1 MQRLIAAF
9 AALLVSIAASHA
21 QNLASAPSPEHGQ
34 SLPTLAPLVKSVAP
48 AVVSVAVK
56 GRVAMEQNPLLND
69 PSLRKFFNVP
79 QGQVEQEIHSAG
91 SGVVID
97 PRQGLIVTNH
107 HVVEHADEI
116 VVRLHDGRRLNA
128 QRVGSDPDTD
138 LAVIRVPPDKEL
150 ATIPLGDSNA
160 LQVGDYVIAIGNP
173 FGIGQTVT
181 HGIVSAVRRSGL
193 SDTGFENF
201 IQTDAPINPG
211 NSGGA
216 LVNLKGELVGINEAI
231 IGPSGGSVGIGFATP
246 VSTVRQVT
254 EQLVRYGR
262 VRHGHLG
269 VGLQDLTPDLARQN
283 GLPAEQ
289 SGALIASVEAA
300 SPADRAGLKAGDVV
314 TAVGSTPIDSAA
326 DLRSAVGL
334 MTVGD
339 VIELKVLRDGQAKT
353 INATAASR

>member
-1 MQRLIAAF
+1 MRLLTAVVVCLWALAAVGR
-9 AALLVSIAASHA
+9 AETPPLVAPPGES
-21 QNLASAPSPEHGQ
+21 LAP
-34 SLPTLAPLVKSVAP
+34 PTLAPLVKSVAP

-56 GRVAMEQNPLLND
+56 GRMAMEQAPQLND

-79 QGQVEQEIHSAG
+79 EGQVEREIHGVG

-138 LAVIRVPPDKEL
+138 LAVIRVPPDKGL

-160 LQVGDYVIAIGNP
+160 LQVGDYVIAFGNP

-193 SDTGFENF
+193 SETGFENF

-231 IGPSGGSVGIGFATP
+231 IGPNGGSVGIGFATP
-246 VSTVRQVT
+246 VNTVRQVT
-254 EQLVRYGR
+254 EQLVQHGS

-269 VGLQDLTPDLARQN
+269 VGVQSLTPEIARQK
-283 GLPAEQ
+283 GLPSDQ
-289 SGALIASVEAA
+289 SGALIASVEPA
-300 SPADRAGLKAGDVV
+300 SPADRAGLKAGDVL
-314 TAVGSTPIDSAA
+314 TAVGGTEVDGAA
-326 DLRSAVGL
+326 DVRSAVGL
-334 MTVGD
+334 MTAGD

-353 INATAASR
+353 ISATAASR

>member
-9 AALLVSIAASHA
+9 AALLVSIAARHA
-21 QNLASAPSPEHGQ
+21 QNLASARSREPGQ

-56 GRVAMEQNPLLND
+56 GRVAMERNPLLND
-69 PSLRKFFNVP
+69 RSMSKFLNVP
-79 QGQVEQEIHSAG
+79 QGQVEQEIHGAG

-128 QRVGSDPDTD
+128 ERVGSDPDTD
-138 LAVIRVPPDKEL
+138 LAVIRVQPDKDL
-150 ATIPLGDSNA
+150 VTIPLGDSNA

-289 SGALIASVEAA
+289 SGVLIASVEAA
-300 SPADRAGLKAGDVV
+300 SPADRAGLKTGDVV
-314 TAVGSTPIDSAA
+314 TAVGTPPIDRPP
-326 DLRSAVGL
+326 DLPPPVGL
-334 MTVGD
+334 MTAGD
-339 VIELKVLRDGQAKT
+339 VIELKVLQDGPAKT
-353 INATAASR
+353 IHATDGD